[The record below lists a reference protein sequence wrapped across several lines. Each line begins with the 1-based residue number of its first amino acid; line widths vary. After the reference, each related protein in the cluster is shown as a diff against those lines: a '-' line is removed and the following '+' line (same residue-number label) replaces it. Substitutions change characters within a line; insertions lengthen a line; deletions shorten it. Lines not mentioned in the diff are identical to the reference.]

1 MAKSRVFNGHVIGVE
16 RNLIGRFT
24 RVEIGTILGCFE
36 SRDSMLAIRIY
47 LSALTLTFLVV
58 ALMTRGI
65 GVLEATVVVCAL
77 LYTILDV
84 REELK
89 ALRSLEARVL
99 SLSR

>member
-1 MAKSRVFNGHVIGVE
+1 VE
-16 RNLIGRFT
+16 RNLIGCFT
-24 RVEIGTILGCFE
+24 RGEIDTILGSFE

>member
-1 MAKSRVFNGHVIGVE
+1 MF
-16 RNLIGRFT
+16 
-24 RVEIGTILGCFE
+24 
-36 SRDSMLAIRIY
+36 AIRIY

-77 LYTILDV
+77 LFTILDV
-84 REELK
+84 RDELQ